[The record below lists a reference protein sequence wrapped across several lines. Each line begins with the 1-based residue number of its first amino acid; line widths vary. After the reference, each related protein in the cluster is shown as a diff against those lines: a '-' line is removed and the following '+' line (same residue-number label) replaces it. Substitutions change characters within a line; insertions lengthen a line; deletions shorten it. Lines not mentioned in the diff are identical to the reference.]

1 MAIKIDGTRTRLSL
15 NTLCPSLGSCCQ
27 SLGSCCPFLLNW
39 TKLLIWW
46 EGEVTQAPQWGGI
59 HGLNCRAVYMGV
71 WWSQPW
77 LISLYFFQRGQIP
90 SNTSSDSWL
99 ISLHFVK
106 RGKIPVTPPL
116 ILGNPPMPLRV
127 PSEGGSMAI
136 PHCKRSHLYSP
147 MAYNILINGYGYII
161 RL

>member
-1 MAIKIDGTRTRLSL
+1 MSI
-15 NTLCPSLGSCCQ
+15 PW
-27 SLGSCCPFLLNW
+27 FLLPIPWFLLPIPTQLNQIADLMRGRSHSGSPVRGDPW
-39 TKLLIWW
+39 TELQSCI
-46 EGEVTQAPQWGGI
+46 
-59 HGLNCRAVYMGV
+59 YMGV

-90 SNTSSDSWL
+90 SNTSSDFWL